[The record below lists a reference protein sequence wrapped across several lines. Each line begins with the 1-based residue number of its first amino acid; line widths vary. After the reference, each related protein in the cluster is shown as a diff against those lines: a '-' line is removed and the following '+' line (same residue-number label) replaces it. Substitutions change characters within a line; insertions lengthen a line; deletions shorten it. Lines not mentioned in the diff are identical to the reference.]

1 MTDELPTTSLQIRG
15 GLADSVYAQLRV
27 WISEGTLQPGHR
39 LREVEIAKHFD
50 VSTTPVR
57 EALQRLQYDGLVESH
72 PRRGA
77 AVASVEWAETHSLLV
92 VRELLEVHAV
102 RRVAQTHKTHDFD
115 RVRAI
120 LSEQAEAAANRDIP
134 EFVRLDREFHMSIIS
149 MAGNEP
155 LVRITDQV
163 HLQLQQARSR
173 IAGNRKGSLE
183 ASLSQHRAVFEAI
196 QRGDADGAEEAT
208 HAHVQSTIASL
219 AELMDQPNEDPDG

>member
-1 MTDELPTTSLQIRG
+1 MTDELPATSLQVRG
-15 GLADSVYAQLRV
+15 GLADSVYIQLRA
-27 WISEGTLQPGHR
+27 WISEGTLLPGHR

-102 RRVAQTHKTHDFD
+102 RRVAQTYKTHDFD
-115 RVRAI
+115 GVRAI
-120 LSEQAEAAANRDIP
+120 LKEQAEAAAIRDIP
-134 EFVRLDREFHMSIIS
+134 EFVRLDREFHMTIIQ

-183 ASLSQHRAVFEAI
+183 ASLTQHQAVFEAI
-196 QRGDADGAEEAT
+196 ERGDADGAVAAT

-219 AELMDQPNEDPDG
+219 AELMDQPSEETDD

>member
-1 MTDELPTTSLQIRG
+1 MTEELPTTTLQVRG
-15 GLADSVYAQLRV
+15 GLADSIYLQLRA
-27 WISEGTLQPGHR
+27 WISDGTLQPGHR
-39 LREVEIAKHFD
+39 LREVEIARHFD

-102 RRVAQTHKTHDFD
+102 RRVAQTYKTHDFAA
-115 RVRAI
+115 VREIIAA
-120 LSEQAEAAANRDIP
+120 QTTAAAEGDIP
-134 EFVRLDREFHMSIIS
+134 EFVRLDRDFHMSIIQ

-163 HLQLQQARSR
+163 HTQLQQARSR

-183 ASLSQHRAVFEAI
+183 ASVAQHRAVLEAI
-196 QRGDADGAEEAT
+196 EKGDADGAEEAT
-208 HAHVQSTIASL
+208 HAHVQSTIKSI
-219 AELMDQPNEDPDG
+219 AELMDRPDGEVDG

>member
-15 GLADSVYAQLRV
+15 GLADSVYVQLRA

-77 AVASVEWAETHSLLV
+77 SVASVEWAETHSLLV

-102 RRVAQTHKTHDFD
+102 RRVAQTYKTHDFNG
-115 RVRAI
+115 VRDI
-120 LSEQAEAAANRDIP
+120 LQQQAAAAAERDIP
-134 EFVRLDREFHMSIIS
+134 EFVRLDREFHMSIIQ

-183 ASLSQHRAVFEAI
+183 NSLAQHQAVFEAI
-196 QRGDADGAEEAT
+196 QRGDVEGAEAAT

-219 AELMDQPNEDPDG
+219 AELMDPPSEDADE

>member
-1 MTDELPTTSLQIRG
+1 MTDELPVATLQVRG
-15 GLADSVYAQLRV
+15 GLADSVYVQLRT

-57 EALQRLQYDGLVESH
+57 EALQRLHHDGLVESH

-77 AVASVEWAETHSLLV
+77 SVASVEWAETHSLLV

-102 RRVAQTHKTHDFD
+102 RRVAQTYKTHDFEG
-115 RVRAI
+115 VRTI
-120 LSEQAEAAANRDIP
+120 LSEQAEAAATRDIP
-134 EFVRLDREFHMSIIS
+134 EFVRLDRDFHMSIIQ
-149 MAGNEP
+149 MTGNEP

-183 ASLSQHRAVFEAI
+183 ASLSQHRAVFDAI
-196 QRGDADGAEEAT
+196 QRGDADAAEAAT
-208 HAHVQSTIASL
+208 HVHVQATMASL
-219 AELMDQPNEDPDG
+219 AELMDQSYEEADD